1 MNCLKFITMSVKFD
15 ATKVKLQKYEGKY
28 SENKLWVKIKRV
40 AKKAGREVLYN
51 VLLLFYA
58 LKSDKVTPQEKMM
71 ILGALGYFIS
81 PLDVVPDFIPV
92 FGFSDDLAVLVFV
105 LRKLYCVDESVKAQA
120 SNKLKEWFD

>member
-1 MNCLKFITMSVKFD
+1 MSVKFD

-105 LRKLYCVDESVKAQA
+105 LRKLHCVDESVKAQA